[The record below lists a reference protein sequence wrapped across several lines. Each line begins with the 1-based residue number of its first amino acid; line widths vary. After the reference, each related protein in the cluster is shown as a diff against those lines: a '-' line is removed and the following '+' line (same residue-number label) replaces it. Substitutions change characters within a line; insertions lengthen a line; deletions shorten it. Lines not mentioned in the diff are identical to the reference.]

1 MKRRDFSKQLVIAGG
16 GVGLSTFIPDS
27 TQNIANPNIIP
38 EALKKGDTVGIIAPA
53 SSFPPERIPKTEAN
67 MAALGLKVK
76 WAKNLYA
83 QNGYLAG
90 KDKQRL
96 KDIHKMFKDSD
107 VKAIWCI
114 RGGYGC
120 SRLLP
125 DLDYELIKENPKI
138 LIGYSDVTALLNA
151 IHQRTGLV
159 CFHGPVGSSTF
170 SEYTLTCVRRML
182 FEPLDQQSISLS
194 HEQHEKDEPGF
205 ETYVI
210 RKGKASGRLVG
221 GNLSLLS
228 AMTGTQYQIDVKDRL
243 LFIEDVG
250 EKPYRIDRMLTQLRQ
265 ALPLE
270 EAAGIVL
277 GVFADCQPG
286 EKDRSLSLQEALED
300 RLHDLKIPVSYGF
313 SFGHITDQCTFPI
326 GIEARMDTKRQ
337 LVEILEPVVQG

>member
-16 GVGLSTFIPDS
+16 SVGLSNYIPDS
-27 TQNIANPNIIP
+27 LLNNTIPNILP
-38 EALKKGDTVGIIAPA
+38 EVLKPGDTVGIIAPA

-67 MAALGLKVK
+67 MTALGLKVK
-76 WAKNLYA
+76 WSKNLHA

-96 KDIHKMFKDSD
+96 KDIHKMFKDPE

-125 DLDYELIKENPKI
+125 DLDYDLIKENPKV

-170 SEYTLTCVRRML
+170 SDYTLSNVRRML
-182 FEPLDQQSISLS
+182 FEPLGQQSISLS
-194 HEQHEKDEPGF
+194 SEQHKEVEPGF
-205 ETYVI
+205 ETYSI
-210 RKGKASGRLVG
+210 RNGKATGRLVG
-221 GNLSLLS
+221 GNLSLLA
-228 AMTGTQYQIDVKDRL
+228 AMTGTQHQIEVKDRL

-270 EAAGIVL
+270 EAAGILL

-286 EKDRSLSLQEALED
+286 EKGSQ
-300 RLHDLKIPVSYGF
+300 F
-313 SFGHITDQCTFPI
+313 
-326 GIEARMDTKRQ
+326 
-337 LVEILEPVVQG
+337 EP